1 MARWVAL
8 KLLKKYSAKEVL
20 VKIGYVIGGIQPV
33 LKVAYIDGKE
43 INFNFDCRPSAI
55 IERFDLR
62 KPIYAKTARQGH
74 FGFINDYPWE
84 IF

>member
-1 MARWVAL
+1 M
-8 KLLKKYSAKEVL
+8 

-43 INFNFDCRPSAI
+43 TTFNYDCRPEAI

-62 KPIYAKTARQGH
+62 KPIYTQTARRGH
-74 FGFINDYPWE
+74 FGFIGDYSWE
-84 IF
+84 KFK